1 MVTQETLGTLIP
13 FVTKKRK
20 KKNYQE
26 ILSEYLNYLST
37 AGNKLN
43 SVSKEMKTQFFMIMN
58 DMALNKNDEL
68 KYLILM
74 REEYLKYKLKIYY
87 FHKWKCRALYNR
99 DLLDEEDPFKDINCE
114 NIYQQFK
121 KKNLSGQGG
130 NFDSLIS
137 KNDNN
142 FNDNNNEDISGS
154 KFGNNENNEQ
164 INNKNNFDLI
174 NFDEDEKIIEN
185 PNELNN
191 KDKNPQIDGANINF
205 VPNKNSQ
212 LDNIFNSID
221 ILKNKINGHNLMNN
235 KLNNDNLNCKIAI
248 NNDNIYNNKNINDNF
263 NKNLNTNDMYKNNI
277 GKHELL
283 TNNKNSITDLQNS
296 IKVLEVQKDINDA
309 LNNTNTIL
317 SKISSP
323 IEKKESNT
331 ESQKKNEEI
340 KPNNLNK
347 SGRFDELEKD
357 NIITGKSNDNKLNK
371 NFKNKISLDGVKN
384 NKNFDLNKLYKY
396 HSKAEMIEEQEKLKY
411 KNSKYISTKYKD
423 YLHTGENKSKNKN
436 SKNKNNLPEKIN
448 NIYKEI
454 LNNLETDENLLK
466 RLERNES
473 SRNKKNNKK
482 IFVTNKKRDISADK
496 IRDIN
501 QLQKYYNQENL
512 NNKLNNFENSLIKN
526 GFFTGGNKKNKKL
539 FNDKDDKLN
548 LDNKII
554 KEKGKIP
561 YYKNKQNKL
570 EGNFDYIKKIKG
582 NLEGLYGK
590 NQENNNDEDFDKEY
604 DELFHP
610 KNRQLDNSDYS
621 NSVFNILNNL
631 DNQNNNNN
639 IINYNKINYGYDDL
653 INSINEPKIKRINKR
668 KISRR
673 NIDNKKNVNS
683 RILDEQ
689 NYKSYILAPMKGIPI
704 TNISFRARLK
714 YFSDRKE
721 KNIQK
726 LLKEKREEEK
736 EIYTFQPKT
745 GDNSLNV
752 IKYKNDSNNRI
763 KNKVNYKKK
772 VDYDRINN
780 LYLDYKDK
788 KNKIEELTKEYYKN
802 SGISFIPK
810 ISERNQEIK
819 QYKNKLGQIPYL
831 DRFEIYNAS
840 KQPYE
845 AKKNVEF
852 YKNDLFN

>member
-1 MVTQETLGTLIP
+1 
-13 FVTKKRK
+13 
-20 KKNYQE
+20 
-26 ILSEYLNYLST
+26 
-37 AGNKLN
+37 
-43 SVSKEMKTQFFMIMN
+43 
-58 DMALNKNDEL
+58 
-68 KYLILM
+68 
-74 REEYLKYKLKIYY
+74 
-87 FHKWKCRALYNR
+87 
-99 DLLDEEDPFKDINCE
+99 
-114 NIYQQFK
+114 
-121 KKNLSGQGG
+121 
-130 NFDSLIS
+130 
-137 KNDNN
+137 
-142 FNDNNNEDISGS
+142 
-154 KFGNNENNEQ
+154 
-164 INNKNNFDLI
+164 
-174 NFDEDEKIIEN
+174 
-185 PNELNN
+185 
-191 KDKNPQIDGANINF
+191 
-205 VPNKNSQ
+205 
-212 LDNIFNSID
+212 
-221 ILKNKINGHNLMNN
+221 
-235 KLNNDNLNCKIAI
+235 
-248 NNDNIYNNKNINDNF
+248 
-263 NKNLNTNDMYKNNI
+263 MYKNNI

-357 NIITGKSNDNKLNK
+357 NIITGKSDDNKLNK

-396 HSKAEMIEEQEKLKY
+396 HSKAEMLEEQEKLKY

-466 RLERNES
+466 RLQRNES

-582 NLEGLYGK
+582 NVEGLYGK